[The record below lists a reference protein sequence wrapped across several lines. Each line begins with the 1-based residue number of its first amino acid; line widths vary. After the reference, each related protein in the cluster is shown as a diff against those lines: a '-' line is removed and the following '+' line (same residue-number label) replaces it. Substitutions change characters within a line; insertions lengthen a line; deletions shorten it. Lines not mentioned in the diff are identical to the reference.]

1 MRWNY
6 APPEEQV
13 IVGDGETLWVYQ
25 PTEKQVMKAP
35 LKEAFQAA
43 TPVTFL
49 AGLGRVERDFTTT
62 LERADAERWVLRLV
76 PRTDTGMGT
85 LLLSVRKADASVE
98 EARVVDPVGTTTRII
113 FSNEKRNQPIDAGLF
128 RFTPPPGVDVIRP
141 PA

>member
-1 MRWNY
+1 M
-6 APPEEQV
+6 
-13 IVGDGETLWVYQ
+13 
-25 PTEKQVMKAP
+25 
-35 LKEAFQAA
+35 
-43 TPVTFL
+43 
-49 AGLGRVERDFTTT
+49 
-62 LERADAERWVLRLV
+62 LRLT
-76 PRTDTGMGT
+76 PKKDTGMGT